1 MSPKSK
7 STATTNPTKKSP
19 QTTSEPENRSCIYS
33 MAKYAFAEQKEAPSE
48 STESGPQV
56 KELLDLYGLLEV
68 REPEVRKIREWEEYC
83 LKRCADG
90 PALSQRSEKTVTAPK
105 ITTRRQVRKMS
116 DVSTKLK
123 AIVAEN
129 KEKGEGSHS
138 CFRVVLMHQICL
150 NHMPVWARTMTKYL
164 EEER

>member
-33 MAKYAFAEQKEAPSE
+33 MAKYAFAEQKEATSE

-105 ITTRRQVRKMS
+105 ITTRRQVRKMPTFPPS
-116 DVSTKLK
+116 LRRLSRRTKRRVRGRTAVL
-123 AIVAEN
+123 E
-129 KEKGEGSHS
+129 S
-138 CFRVVLMHQICL
+138 C
-150 NHMPVWARTMTKYL
+150 
-164 EEER
+164 